1 MLLSVIFVYLIEV
14 AFALVPRVPDS
25 ASSDACKTGN
35 YAKLAALKYYLP
47 VQSYC
52 SKKYPNTVTVTV
64 EKALKRRIP
73 IEKTTTTSE
82 WTSTTTYKPT
92 TTPKKETTTTPKKE
106 TTTTPKKETTTT
118 PKKETTT
125 APKKETTTTTTI
137 AKCTKDALECLL
149 SSVIG
154 DGAKTVSHTVSY
166 LPYTLTLL
174 SYAGGLRQY
183 SGLKWTCILC

>member
-1 MLLSVIFVYLIEV
+1 MLLSIIFVYLIEV

-47 VQSYC
+47 AQSYC

-64 EKALKRRIP
+64 EKALKKRIP
-73 IEKTTTTSE
+73 TEKTTTSSE
-82 WTSTTTYKPT
+82 WTSTTTYEPT

-106 TTTTPKKETTTT
+106 ITTTPKKETTTT
-118 PKKETTT
+118 TI
-125 APKKETTTTTTI
+125 TI

-154 DGAKTVSHTVSY
+154 DGAKTVSHTVS
-166 LPYTLTLL
+166 
-174 SYAGGLRQY
+174 
-183 SGLKWTCILC
+183 